1 MTSNLQYGNL
11 YKFQVSLGV
20 FLFLIPFLFT
30 YLIIKE
36 EFDIFISQE
45 VFLSYPEKV
54 RELFENKLNILVFLS
69 DERIVVFFFAFFI
82 FLGFYCLQIGLIN
95 WARIQLTQDEMDQIK
110 IKRMQESPKN
120 LKIDIREVEEDGF
133 NKENKGFK
141 KQSPT
146 DNLFQSHKDINK
158 NANSK
163 RNKEYRLRHRGELLE
178 DACAELLK
186 HTLGDSYD
194 IYRNV
199 RISDDMRGLID
210 IVALRKLARTGED
223 ILYEI
228 KTAAGALHTLQLTLN
243 LINKNCES
251 YKKRLGR
258 TCKSVIL
265 AIVPTNEMEKYLER
279 FSAVKDIMDT
289 HRVEVELVSEDSLEK
304 YMSSPIPEI
313 MRIS

>member
-20 FLFLIPFLFT
+20 LLLLIPFLFT

-36 EFDIFISQE
+36 EFEIFISQE

-54 RELFENKLNILVFLS
+54 RELFENKLNILIFFS

-82 FLGFYCLQIGLIN
+82 FMGLYCLQIGLIN

-110 IKRMQESPKN
+110 IKRMQEPPKD
-120 LKIDIREVEEDGF
+120 LKIDLRELD
-133 NKENKGFK
+133 NDGFK
-141 KQSPT
+141 KENNGGKAKRLT
-146 DNLFQSHKDINK
+146 NNLFKSYENRNK

-163 RNKEYRLRHRGELLE
+163 RYKEYRLRHRSELME

-186 HTLGDSYD
+186 HSLGDSYD

-199 RISDDMRGLID
+199 RIADDMSGLID
-210 IVALRKLARTGED
+210 IVALRKLAHTGED

-228 KTAAGALHTLQLTLN
+228 KTAAGLLNTLNRTLN
-243 LINKNCES
+243 LINKNHES
-251 YKKRLGR
+251 YKIKLGR

-265 AIVPTNEMEKYLER
+265 AIVPTNEMEQYLER
-279 FSAVKDIMDT
+279 ISSVKDIMDI
-289 HRVEVELVSEDSLEK
+289 HRVEAELVSEDSLEK

>member
-69 DERIVVFFFAFFI
+69 DERTVVFFFAFFI

-120 LKIDIREVEEDGF
+120 LKIDIRELEEDGF
-133 NKENKGFK
+133 
-141 KQSPT
+141 
-146 DNLFQSHKDINK
+146 NK

-178 DACAELLK
+178 EACAELLK

-279 FSAVKDIMDT
+279 FSAFKDIMDT

>member
-120 LKIDIREVEEDGF
+120 LKIDIRELEEDGF
-133 NKENKGFK
+133 
-141 KQSPT
+141 
-146 DNLFQSHKDINK
+146 NK

-178 DACAELLK
+178 EACAELLK

-251 YKKRLGR
+251 YKKQLGR

-279 FSAVKDIMDT
+279 FSAFKDIMDT